1 MMNSIADNRQKIN
14 PFDGCIVVVTGKLSG
29 FTRDT
34 IRKKIVSLGA
44 TAGTAVTNNTHFLIC
59 GERAGSKLRKARELG
74 IVVLSE
80 REFLRLAESA

>member
-1 MMNSIADNRQKIN
+1 MNSITGSKQNVN
-14 PFDGCIVVVTGKLSG
+14 PFNGCIVVVTGKLSG

-44 TAGTAVTNNTHFLIC
+44 TAGNAVTKNTHFLIC
-59 GERAGSKLRKARELG
+59 GEKAGSKLRKARDLG

-80 REFLRLAESA
+80 REFLKLAESA

>member
-1 MMNSIADNRQKIN
+1 MSIIAENNGKVN
-14 PFDGCIVVVTGKLSG
+14 PFNGCIVVVTGKLDG
-29 FTRDT
+29 YTRDT

-44 TAGTAVTNNTHFLIC
+44 TAGTVVTNNTHFLIC

-80 REFLRLAESA
+80 REFLKLAESA

>member
-1 MMNSIADNRQKIN
+1 MSVAHSKQKVN

-44 TAGTAVTNNTHFLIC
+44 TAGSSVTKNTHFLIC
-59 GERAGSKLRKARELG
+59 GEKAGNKLRQARALG
-74 IVVLSE
+74 VVVLSE
-80 REFLRLAESA
+80 REFLKLASA